1 MSIEP
6 VTAESFEEWKHHP
19 VTKRFM
25 KMLQTDREAMKEG
38 LINNAFEEEAEV
50 KGRTE
55 VADAAGIVFTGN
67 MEDATVFGLSC
78 IAGIMEDAIIP
89 FDLLRTE
96 APTGSSG
103 GCGSFVGLNAISSF
117 LFLADCGVGSSAIL
131 YNTLNIIS

>member
-50 KGRTE
+50 KGR
-55 VADAAGIVFTGN
+55 
-67 MEDATVFGLSC
+67 
-78 IAGIMEDAIIP
+78 
-89 FDLLRTE
+89 
-96 APTGSSG
+96 
-103 GCGSFVGLNAISSF
+103 
-117 LFLADCGVGSSAIL
+117 
-131 YNTLNIIS
+131 

>member
-50 KGRTE
+50 KGRCRVIATLLNLE
-55 VADAAGIVFTGN
+55 Y
-67 MEDATVFGLSC
+67 ED
-78 IAGIMEDAIIP
+78 
-89 FDLLRTE
+89 
-96 APTGSSG
+96 
-103 GCGSFVGLNAISSF
+103 
-117 LFLADCGVGSSAIL
+117 LFE
-131 YNTLNIIS
+131 TK